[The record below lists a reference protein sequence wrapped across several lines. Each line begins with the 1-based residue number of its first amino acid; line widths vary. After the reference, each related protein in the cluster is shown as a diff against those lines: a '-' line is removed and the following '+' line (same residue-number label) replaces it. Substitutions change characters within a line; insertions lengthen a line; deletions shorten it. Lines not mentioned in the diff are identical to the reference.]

1 MHAGTIVR
9 WFEVALIVAVVS
21 TYTAELGV
29 LGWSLD
35 CHIHGQI
42 RVTKA
47 ATTDYGYT
55 LGFVGVQETRGV
67 M

>member
-1 MHAGTIVR
+1 MHAGTIVC

-21 TYTAELGV
+21 TYTAELEE

-35 CHIHGQI
+35 SHGQI

-55 LGFVGVQETRGV
+55 LGFVCVQETRGV